1 MKKPE
6 KKKFTV
12 AFSYDMTGTV
22 DVIAASQKEAEKIV
36 EDKLSYYGIEGF
48 DEIDLEID
56 HTSRE
61 WEIL

>member
-1 MKKPE
+1 MKKPA

-12 AFSYDMTGTV
+12 AFSYDMTGMV
-22 DVIAASQKEAEKIV
+22 DVIATGCQEAEKIV

-48 DEIDLEID
+48 KEIGLEID